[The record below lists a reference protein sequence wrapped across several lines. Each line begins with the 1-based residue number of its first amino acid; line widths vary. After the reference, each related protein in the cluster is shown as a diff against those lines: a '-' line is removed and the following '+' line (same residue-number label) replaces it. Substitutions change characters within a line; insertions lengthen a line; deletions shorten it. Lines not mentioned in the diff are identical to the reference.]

1 MDTMRWLN
9 AQWSV
14 AQAAAIGWQ
23 AAKGVS
29 CLLSWCPHTALSR
42 QHVTR
47 EGRRRMAHRSTDV
60 AVTTRIGQHLSC

>member
-29 CLLSWCPHTALSR
+29 CLLSWCPHTALWR
-42 QHVTR
+42 QHVIRKAGGAWLIAAQT
-47 EGRRRMAHRSTDV
+47 SP
-60 AVTTRIGQHLSC
+60 